1 MNANQ
6 VKNMVTRV
14 PTIRRSVPIES
25 FNVSHYKDNFYY
37 NLIDFYRLKKVQI

>member
-14 PTIRRSVPIES
+14 PTIRRAVEIKSFSVSEH
-25 FNVSHYKDNFYY
+25 FFD
-37 NLIDFYRLKKVQI
+37 

>member
-14 PTIRRSVPIES
+14 PSIRKVVDIKS
-25 FNVSHYKDNFYY
+25 FKVSF
-37 NLIDFYRLKKVQI
+37 LAS